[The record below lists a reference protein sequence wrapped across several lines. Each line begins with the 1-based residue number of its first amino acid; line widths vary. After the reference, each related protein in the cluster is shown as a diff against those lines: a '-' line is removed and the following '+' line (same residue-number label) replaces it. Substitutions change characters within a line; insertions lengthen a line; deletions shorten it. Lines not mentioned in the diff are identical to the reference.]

1 MEKVAQGKHPNSLA
15 NLDKGRRMFKANEER
30 TREAGRKGRK
40 GQALSHERDLN
51 LIKLFEIA
59 QKARVHDEKVATRL
73 EEAGLPPTY
82 AGQIAFNVIQKAGVN
97 PLMLQ
102 TLLKALGMLNDNPS
116 VTINNVNNP
125 YQNLTEEQLNAL
137 AEKYKLKTE

>member
-1 MEKVAQGKHPNSLA
+1 MPVHPNSLKA
-15 NLDKGRRMFKANEER
+15 LEENRKTFKKGDER
-30 TREAGRKGRK
+30 AVICGRKGRV

-73 EEAGLPPTY
+73 EGAGLPPTY

-102 TLLKALGMLNDNPS
+102 TLLKALGMLNDNPT

-125 YQNLTEEQLNAL
+125 YQHLTDEQLDIL
-137 AEKYKLKTE
+137 CEKYKLKTE